1 MNKVTKIW
9 VTQVDLAQDLEVSPT
24 TVKEL
29 TAKNVLTRIKGKGY
43 DLRQARL
50 DYISHLREMAAG
62 RYSLRFVK
70 DCGHGMDVGLV
81 QAATSEATFPWLS
94 LIVLLPAAGALFMPL
109 LPGDDDQPSPWPRNL
124 ALAVLLVDLLL
135 MLVVFATRFDPSI
148 DGLQLVERVSWLP
161 VIGLE
166 WSLGADGLSAPL
178 VVLSGLV
185 TLLSVAASWS
195 VERKSRLYFALLLV
209 QASAQGI
216 VFLSQD
222 FLLFFLAWE
231 LELVPVYL
239 LIAIWGGQ
247 NRQYAA
253 TKFIL
258 YTALASLLILISGLA
273 LALSGDQFTL
283 NLTELAARSPGGSFG
298 LLCYLGFLVGFGVK
312 LPMFPLH
319 TWLPDAHGEANAP
332 VSMLLAGVLL
342 KMGGYALL
350 RFNVQMLPDAHLTLA
365 PALVIIGIVN
375 IIYGAL
381 NAFAQDNVKRRIAC
395 SSVSHMGFVLL
406 GIGAVNALG
415 ISGAMLQMVSHGL
428 IAAAMFFVTGVFYE
442 RTKTLS
448 IPNMGGLAKA
458 LPITFAFFLASSLAS
473 LALPGMSGFI
483 SEITVF
489 LGITS
494 QENFTSLFR
503 AITVLMAAIGLV
515 LTPIYLLSMCRR
527 VFFGPR
533 IPALASVADMQP
545 RELVIGLSLLVP
557 TLVIGIW
564 PRVAMDLYEAST
576 DALASQLSSLSL
588 IALINR
594 LPLG

>member
-1 MNKVTKIW
+1 MDAN
-9 VTQVDLAQDLEVSPT
+9 LPLS
-24 TVKEL
+24 
-29 TAKNVLTRIKGKGY
+29 
-43 DLRQARL
+43 
-50 DYISHLREMAAG
+50 AAS
-62 RYSLRFVK
+62 SLF
-70 DCGHGMDVGLV
+70 G
-81 QAATSEATFPWLS
+81 SSFPWLS
-94 LIVLLPAAGALFMPL
+94 LIALLPAGGALLMPF
-109 LPGDDDQPSPWPRNL
+109 LPGDGTDPRGPRTV
-124 ALAVLLVDLLL
+124 ALVVLLADLLL
-135 MLVVFATRFDPSI
+135 MLWVFSQEYDGGTS
-148 DGLQLVERVSWLP
+148 GLQLVERLP
-161 VIGLE
+161 WVPLLGLE
-166 WSLGADGLSAPL
+166 WSLGADGLSTPL

-185 TLLSVAASWS
+185 TLLAVAASWNIN
-195 VERKSRLYFALLLV
+195 RKTQLYFGLLLL
-209 QASAQGI
+209 QASAQSL

-247 NRQYAA
+247 ARQYAA

-258 YTALASLLILISGLA
+258 YTATASLLILISGLA
-273 LALSGDQFTL
+273 LALGGDTFTL
-283 NLTELAARSPGGSFG
+283 NLQELSQRSYAGSFG
-298 LLCYLGFLVGFGVK
+298 ILCYLGFLVGFGVK
-312 LPMFPLH
+312 LPIFPLH

-350 RFNVQMLPDAHLTLA
+350 RFNVQMLPDAHVVLA
-365 PALVIIGIVN
+365 PALIVLGIVN

-406 GIGAVNALG
+406 GIGAVDSLG
-415 ISGAMLQMVSHGL
+415 LSGAMLQMISHGL

-448 IPNMGGLAKA
+448 IPNMGGLAKV
-458 LPITFAFFLASSLAS
+458 LPITFAFFLTSSLAS

-483 SEITVF
+483 SEITIF
-489 LGITS
+489 LGVTS
-494 QENFTSLFR
+494 NAGFTTGFR
-503 AITVLMAAIGLV
+503 VITVLLAAIGLV

-533 IPALASVADMQP
+533 IPALAVVGDMNP

-557 TLVIGIW
+557 TLVIGFW
-564 PRVAMDLYEAST
+564 PRVAIDIYEAST
-576 DALASQLSSLSL
+576 TALAGDLASHAQ
-588 IALINR
+588 IALGRISA
-594 LPLG
+594 LG

>member
-1 MNKVTKIW
+1 MDANF
-9 VTQVDLAQDLEVSPT
+9 S
-24 TVKEL
+24 L
-29 TAKNVLTRIKGKGY
+29 TAS
-43 DLRQARL
+43 QP
-50 DYISHLREMAAG
+50 
-62 RYSLRFVK
+62 SL
-70 DCGHGMDVGLV
+70 
-81 QAATSEATFPWLS
+81 PWLS
-94 LIVLLPAAGALFMPL
+94 LIVLVPLFGALIMPFF
-109 LPGDDDQPSPWPRNL
+109 PEREEGHYKTPRTFAISIL
-124 ALAVLLVDLLL
+124 FIDLLL
-135 MLVVFATRFDPSI
+135 IIFTFFKVFNSNVSD
-148 DGLQLVERVSWLP
+148 LQLIERVQWLP
-161 VIGLE
+161 SIGLE
-166 WSLGADGLSAPL
+166 WSLGADGISAPL
-178 VVLSGLV
+178 VLLSGLI
-185 TLLSVAASWS
+185 TLLSAVASWKI
-195 VERKSRLYFALLLV
+195 EQKSRLYFALLLI
-209 QASAQGI
+209 QASAQSL

-222 FLLFFLAWE
+222 FLLFFLSWE

-239 LIAIWGGQ
+239 LIAIWGGK
-247 NRQYAA
+247 RRLYAA

-273 LALSGDQFTL
+273 LALSGGEFTL
-283 NLTELAARSPGGSFG
+283 NLTDLANKSPGGSFAI
-298 LLCYLGFLVGFGVK
+298 LCYLGFLVGFGVK
-312 LPMFPLH
+312 LPIFPLH

-350 RFNVQMLPDAHLTLA
+350 RFNVQILPGAHLILA
-365 PALVIIGIVN
+365 PALIIIGIVN

-406 GIGAVNALG
+406 GIGAVDALG
-415 ISGAMLQMVSHGL
+415 ISGAMLQMISHGL
-428 IAAAMFFVTGVFYE
+428 IAAAMFFVTGSFYE
-442 RTKTLS
+442 RTNTLS

-494 QENFTSLFR
+494 QESFTSVFR
-503 AITVLMAAIGLV
+503 SITVLIAAIGLV

-533 IPALASVADMQP
+533 IPALSMVKEMDT
-545 RELVIGLSLLVP
+545 RELSIGLSLLLP
-557 TLVIGIW
+557 TLIIGFW
-564 PRVAMDLYEAST
+564 PKVAINLYEAST
-576 DALASQLSSLSL
+576 LELAEKLTSNNIISLSNL
-588 IALINR
+588 

>member
-1 MNKVTKIW
+1 M
-9 VTQVDLAQDLEVSPT
+9 DAFLS
-24 TVKEL
+24 L
-29 TAKNVLTRIKGKGY
+29 TAASWWESHPL
-43 DLRQARL
+43 LLLLQAQPL
-50 DYISHLREMAAG
+50 A
-62 RYSLRFVK
+62 V
-70 DCGHGMDVGLV
+70 DVD
-81 QAATSEATFPWLS
+81 QTTAFPWLT
-94 LIVLLPAAGALFMPL
+94 LVALLPAAAALVMPL
-109 LPGDDDQPSPWPRNL
+109 LPAGDGNDPRAPRLL
-124 ALAVLLVDLLL
+124 ALGVLLVDLLL
-135 MLVVFATRFDPSI
+135 ILWVFRQEYDPSLG
-148 DGLQLVERVSWLP
+148 GLQLVERVPWIPAL
-161 VIGLE
+161 GLE
-166 WSLGADGLSAPL
+166 WSLAADGLSAPL

-185 TLLSVAASWS
+185 TLLATAASWN
-195 VERKSRLYFALLLV
+195 VKRKTRLYFGLLLL
-209 QASAQGI
+209 QASAQAL

-239 LIAIWGGQ
+239 LIAIWGGKL
-247 NRQYAA
+247 RQYAA

-258 YTALASLLILISGLA
+258 YTATASLLILVSGLA
-273 LALSGDQFTL
+273 LALSGPFTL
-283 NLTELAARSPGGSFG
+283 NLSELAARSPAGSFG

-350 RFNVQMLPDAHLTLA
+350 RFNVQMLPDAHLKLA
-365 PALVIIGIVN
+365 PALVVLGIVN
-375 IIYGAL
+375 IIWGAL

-395 SSVSHMGFVLL
+395 SSVSHMGFVLV
-406 GIGAVNALG
+406 GIGAIDALG
-415 ISGAMLQMVSHGL
+415 ISGAMLQMISHGL

-442 RTKTLS
+442 RTETLS

-473 LALPGMSGFI
+473 LALPGMSGFV

-494 QENFTSLFR
+494 STLFTTSFR
-503 AITVLMAAIGLV
+503 VITVLLAAIGLV
-515 LTPIYLLSMCRR
+515 LTPVYLLSLCRR

-533 IPALASVADMQP
+533 IPALAVVGDMKP

-557 TLVIGIW
+557 TLAIGFW
-564 PRVAMDLYEAST
+564 PRLAIDFYQAST
-576 DALASQLSSLSL
+576 DALSGELNQLGLQ
-588 IALINR
+588 ALAR
-594 LPLG
+594 LPLIG

>member
-1 MNKVTKIW
+1 M
-9 VTQVDLAQDLEVSPT
+9 DAELPLFAASP
-24 TVKEL
+24 
-29 TAKNVLTRIKGKGY
+29 
-43 DLRQARL
+43 Q
-50 DYISHLREMAAG
+50 S
-62 RYSLRFVK
+62 
-70 DCGHGMDVGLV
+70 
-81 QAATSEATFPWLS
+81 FPWLS
-94 LIVLLPAAGALFMPL
+94 LIVLLPAAGAMLMPL
-109 LPGDDDQPSPWPRNL
+109 LPVSADGQKASQLPRNL
-124 ALAVLLVDLLL
+124 ALTVLLADLLL
-135 MLVVFATRFDPSI
+135 MMGVFATQFDPGQA
-148 DGLQLVERVSWLP
+148 GLQLVERVSWLP

-166 WSLGADGLSAPL
+166 WSLAADGLSAPL

-195 VERKSRLYFALLLV
+195 VKSKSRLYFALLLV
-209 QASAQGI
+209 QASAQGL

-273 LALSGDQFTL
+273 LALSTDQFTL
-283 NLTELAARSPGGSFG
+283 NLTELAARSPGGTFG

-350 RFNVQMLPDAHLTLA
+350 RFNVQMLPEAHLQLA
-365 PALVIIGIVN
+365 PALVILGIVN
-375 IIYGAL
+375 IVYGAL

-406 GIGAVNALG
+406 GIGAVDALG
-415 ISGAMLQMVSHGL
+415 VSGAMLQMVSHGL
-428 IAAAMFFVTGVFYE
+428 IAAAMFFFTGVFYE

-448 IPNMGGLAKA
+448 IPNMGGVAKA

-494 QENFTSLFR
+494 QEGFTSLFR
-503 AITVLMAAIGLV
+503 SITVLLAAIGLV

-533 IPALASVADMQP
+533 IPALAVIDDMRP

-576 DALASQLSSLSL
+576 NALAARLGDQTLM
-588 IALINR
+588 ALIER

>member
-1 MNKVTKIW
+1 MDAHLPLLV
-9 VTQVDLAQDLEVSPT
+9 ASSALEP
-24 TVKEL
+24 
-29 TAKNVLTRIKGKGY
+29 
-43 DLRQARL
+43 
-50 DYISHLREMAAG
+50 
-62 RYSLRFVK
+62 
-70 DCGHGMDVGLV
+70 GL
-81 QAATSEATFPWLS
+81 QPFPWLT
-94 LIVLLPAAGALFMPL
+94 LIVLLPAAASLLMPL
-109 LPGDDDQPSPWPRNL
+109 LPGDSSDPRLPRSL
-124 ALAVLLVDLLL
+124 ALTVLLADFIL
-135 MLVVFATRFDPSI
+135 MLVAFGRHFNGDLSS
-148 DGLQLVERVSWLP
+148 LQLVERVPWVPAL
-161 VIGLE
+161 GLE
-166 WSLGADGLSAPL
+166 WSLAADGLAAPL

-185 TLLSVAASWS
+185 TLLAVAASWN
-195 VERKSRLYFALLLV
+195 VERKTRLYFALMLV
-209 QASAQGI
+209 QASAQAL

-239 LIAIWGGQ
+239 LIAIWGGTQ
-247 NRQYAA
+247 RQYAA

-258 YTALASLLILISGLA
+258 YTATASLLILVSGLA
-273 LALSGDQFTL
+273 LALSGDHFTL
-283 NLTELAARSPGGSFG
+283 NLSELTARSAHGSFG

-350 RFNVQMLPDAHLTLA
+350 RFNVQMLPEAHHTLA
-365 PALVIIGIVN
+365 PALVVLGIVN
-375 IIYGAL
+375 IVYGAL

-406 GIGAVNALG
+406 GIGAIDALG
-415 ISGAMLQMVSHGL
+415 LSGAMLQMISHGL

-473 LALPGMSGFI
+473 LALPGMSGFV

-489 LGITS
+489 LGVTA
-494 QENFTSLFR
+494 NDGFTTGFR
-503 AITVLMAAIGLV
+503 VIAVVLAAIGLV
-515 LTPIYLLSMCRR
+515 LTPVYLLSLCRR

-533 IPALASVADMQP
+533 IPALAVVGDMRP
-545 RELVIGLSLLVP
+545 RELLIGLTLLVP
-557 TLVIGIW
+557 TLVIGFW
-564 PRVAMDLYEAST
+564 PRVAIDLYEAST
-576 DALASQLSSLSL
+576 TALSDNLTQVAVV
-588 IALINR
+588 ALR
-594 LPLG
+594 LPALG

>member
-1 MNKVTKIW
+1 MQI
-9 VTQVDLAQDLEVSPT
+9 A
-24 TVKEL
+24 
-29 TAKNVLTRIKGKGY
+29 AK
-43 DLRQARL
+43 
-50 DYISHLREMAAG
+50 
-62 RYSLRFVK
+62 FVK
-70 DCGHGMDVGLV
+70 IRCKAMGDTLPLASMS
-81 QAATSEATFPWLS
+81 QADFPWLS
-94 LIVLLPAAGALFMPL
+94 LIILLPTAGALLMPL
-109 LPGDDDQPSPWPRNL
+109 LPWNETRPSRAPRIL
-124 ALAVLLVDLLL
+124 ALAVLAVDFLL
-135 MLVVFATRFDPSI
+135 MLVAFGRHFDN
-148 DGLQLVERVSWLP
+148 GQAALQLVERQPWLP
-161 VIGLE
+161 SLGLE
-166 WSLGADGLSAPL
+166 WSVGVDGLSAPL
-178 VVLSGLV
+178 AILSGII

-195 VERKSRLYFALLLV
+195 VERKERLYFALLLV
-209 QASAQGI
+209 QASAQAL

-239 LIAIWGGQ
+239 LIAIWGGS

-273 LALSGDQFTL
+273 LALSGDNFTL
-283 NLTELAARSPGGSFG
+283 NLSEITSRSVNGTFG
-298 LLCYLGFLVGFGVK
+298 ILCYLGFLIGFGVK

-350 RFNVQMLPDAHLTLA
+350 RFNVQMLPEAHLQLA
-365 PALVIIGIVN
+365 PALIILGIVN

-406 GIGAVNALG
+406 GIGAVDALSF
-415 ISGAMLQMVSHGL
+415 SGAMLQMISHGL
-428 IAAAMFFVTGVFYE
+428 IAAAMFFVTGCFYE

-483 SEITVF
+483 SEITIF

-494 QENFTSLFR
+494 QEGFTLVFR
-503 AITVLMAAIGLV
+503 TITILLAAIGLV

-533 IPALASVADMQP
+533 IPALATIQDLSP
-545 RELVIGLSLLVP
+545 RELTISLTLLVP
-557 TLVIGIW
+557 TLAIGIW

-576 DALASQLSSLSL
+576 NLLANAFVSESLLATSHL
-588 IALINR
+588 LDMA
-594 LPLG
+594 